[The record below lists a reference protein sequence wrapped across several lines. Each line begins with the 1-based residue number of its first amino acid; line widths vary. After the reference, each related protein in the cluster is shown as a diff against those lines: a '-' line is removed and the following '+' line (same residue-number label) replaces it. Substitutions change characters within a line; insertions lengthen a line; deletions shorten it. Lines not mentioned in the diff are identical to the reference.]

1 MANLFDLVRVFGRI
15 SAHPL
20 TSDSHERCLN
30 RRYNRMF
37 CNRCEH
43 VCGADAISLDTVP
56 SVDGAACTGCG
67 VCVNVCPTG
76 AFALRDIPKENIIS
90 SIEGGKTV
98 VFSCRN
104 MKELDNASYV
114 PVPCLGYLCE
124 GMLIKTASVSE
135 KVILDGAGCDNC
147 KLKINMGSVQRK
159 INVANVILESFGK
172 TRNLELLVDS
182 TGDTTTKDAFG
193 RKSTDYLR
201 NVIGDSGRNSN
212 PSGESPIIP
221 VTHILIIDAI
231 SSLGEP
237 VDDIIRLESGPLYRF
252 EIMDACDLCG
262 YVSHRCA

>member
-56 SVDGAACTGCG
+56 SVDGAACTVCG

-76 AFALRDIPKENIIS
+76 AFALRDISKENIIS

-104 MKELDNASYV
+104 M
-114 PVPCLGYLCE
+114 
-124 GMLIKTASVSE
+124 
-135 KVILDGAGCDNC
+135 
-147 KLKINMGSVQRK
+147 
-159 INVANVILESFGK
+159 
-172 TRNLELLVDS
+172 
-182 TGDTTTKDAFG
+182 
-193 RKSTDYLR
+193 
-201 NVIGDSGRNSN
+201 
-212 PSGESPIIP
+212 
-221 VTHILIIDAI
+221 
-231 SSLGEP
+231 
-237 VDDIIRLESGPLYRF
+237 
-252 EIMDACDLCG
+252 
-262 YVSHRCA
+262 